1 MKNAM
6 ALAAVTAMCVPA
18 VGLAA
23 TPSVKVSPKKMPAGD
38 QVTVSGTTGPRC
50 GQAKRITIFSR
61 AFAGSTS
68 HKWKGVPAV
77 SANVRRNHKWST
89 KVTISSNVAPFKYR
103 VTARCHTHTLGHTFL
118 TVTQVY

>member
-1 MKNAM
+1 MKNAI

-18 VGLAA
+18 VGLAS
-23 TPSVKVSPKKMPAGD
+23 TPSVQVSPKTIPAGD

-50 GQAKRITIFSR
+50 GQAKRITVFSR

-68 HKWKGVPAV
+68 HKWMGIPAV
-77 SANVRRNHKWST
+77 SAKVRRNHRWST
-89 KVTISSNVAPFKYR
+89 KVTISSNLGPFTYR
-103 VTARCHTHTLGHTFL
+103 VTARCHTQTLGHTFL